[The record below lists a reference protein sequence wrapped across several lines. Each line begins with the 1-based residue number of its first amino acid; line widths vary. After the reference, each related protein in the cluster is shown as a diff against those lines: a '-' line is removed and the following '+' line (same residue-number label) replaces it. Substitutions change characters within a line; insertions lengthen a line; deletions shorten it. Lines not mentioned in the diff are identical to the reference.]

1 VTFHYRERDAP
12 LSVTRDQ
19 FAVSDL
25 PGLASELVNC
35 ADVESLNARVADDRY
50 RQDVRDASRAL
61 ARRAF
66 TDHDE
71 DSALQANAALAV
83 LYDWY
88 FSAPSI
94 DGADSLLQVIADDIR
109 RALESAMLDDV
120 YARMDLSPLSGFPE
134 DHESFLPWYR
144 RFISVHR
151 ASDHSFY
158 RDFLESRATPDDF
171 RFYLAQETVLDPRFD
186 DILAML
192 LVGTG
197 GSEKMEFVGN
207 LWDELGNGNPAE
219 VHPTVFAETLREAGV
234 AESFVSGNI
243 MPESIA
249 SGNVS
254 AALALSRRHY
264 FKAIGYFGVTEY
276 LTPRRFRSFVLG
288 CKRLDLPE
296 GSYRYHDMHIQV
308 DARHGPSWFKNIL
321 VPAIA
326 RDPRCIRDIAFGT
339 LIRMET
345 STWFLDAIQ
354 RVLDTP

>member
-1 VTFHYRERDAP
+1 MTFHFRERYAP
-12 LSVTRDQ
+12 LSVISDQ
-19 FAVSDL
+19 YAVSDL

-35 ADVESLNARVADDRY
+35 RDVESLNARVADDQY
-50 RQDVRDASRAL
+50 RQAVRDASRIL
-61 ARRAF
+61 ARQAF
-66 TDHDE
+66 IDHDE
-71 DSALQANAALAV
+71 NAARQANAALAV

-88 FSAPSI
+88 FGPPSA
-94 DGADSLLQVIADDIR
+94 DGADSLLQVIADDLR
-109 RALESAMLDDV
+109 HALENAMLDDI
-120 YARMDLSPLSGFPE
+120 YARMDLSSLAGIPE
-134 DHESFLPWYR
+134 DHDSFLPWFR
-144 RFISVHR
+144 HFISIHR
-151 ASDHSFY
+151 ASNHSFY
-158 RDFLESRATPDDF
+158 RDFLESRATQEDF

-192 LVGTG
+192 IVGTG
-197 GSEKMEFVGN
+197 GSEKMELVGN
-207 LWDELGNGNPAE
+207 LWDELGNGDPAD
-219 VHPTVFAETLREAGV
+219 VHPTVFAETLRDAGV
-234 AESFVSGNI
+234 EDSFVSGNI

-264 FKAIGYFGVTEY
+264 YKAIGYFGVTEY

-288 CKRLDLPE
+288 SKRLDLPE

-321 VPAIA
+321 VPAVA

-354 RVLDTP
+354 RVLDVP

>member
-1 VTFHYRERDAP
+1 MTVIRD
-12 LSVTRDQ
+12 RY
-19 FAVSDL
+19 AVSEL
-25 PGLASELVNC
+25 PELASDLVKC
-35 ADVESLNARVADDRY
+35 DDVDSLNARVADDQY
-50 RQDVRDASRAL
+50 RQAIRDASRTL
-61 ARRAF
+61 ARQAF
-66 TDHDE
+66 TDHDK
-71 DSALQANAALAV
+71 DAALKANATLAV

-88 FSAPSI
+88 FSPPSI

-109 RALESAMLDDV
+109 QALENAMLDDI
-120 YARMDLSPLSGFPE
+120 YQRMDLSSLSDVPG
-134 DHESFLPWYR
+134 DHESFLPWFR
-144 RFISVHR
+144 HFISVHR
-151 ASDHSFY
+151 ASNHSFY
-158 RDFLESRATPDDF
+158 RDFLESRATPQDF

-186 DILAML
+186 DILAL
-192 LVGTG
+192 LIVGTV
-197 GSEKMEFVGN
+197 GSEKIELGGN
-207 LWDELGNGNPAE
+207 LWDELGNGDPAD
-219 VHPTVFAETLREAGV
+219 VHPTVFAETLRDAGV

-264 FKAIGYFGVTEY
+264 YKAIGYFGVTEY

-321 VPAIA
+321 VPAVA
-326 RDPRCIRDIAFGT
+326 RDPRSIRDIAFGT

-354 RVLDTP
+354 QVLDVP